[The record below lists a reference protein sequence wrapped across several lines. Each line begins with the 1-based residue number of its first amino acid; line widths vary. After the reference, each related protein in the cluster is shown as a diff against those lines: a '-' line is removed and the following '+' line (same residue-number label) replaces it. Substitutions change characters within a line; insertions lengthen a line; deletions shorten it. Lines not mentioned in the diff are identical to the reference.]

1 MEIIKLETAK
11 LVAKKSY
18 NKPVL
23 HHYDNGKLITPY
35 LENGSSTD
43 TDFRV
48 DLDDLYDYY
57 NHYQN
62 CYNAP
67 YQYEV
72 MDWLRKEHNIHINIM
87 WHCQPNDPVGF
98 LYYIG
103 RKKGDTY
110 VIPTAELENLQETY
124 KEALEQG
131 LIHALNLI

>member
-11 LVAKKSY
+11 LLAKKSY

-72 MDWLRKEHNIHINIM
+72 MDWIRNIFEVQIIVDYN
-87 WHCQPNDPVGF
+87 
-98 LYYIG
+98 LY
-103 RKKGDTY
+103 KKHWYFQLIKLDAHY
-110 VIPTAELENLQETY
+110 EDKNRIVRNNLSFETY
-124 KEALEQG
+124 EEALEQG